1 MPMLR
6 GLYDWTLNLA
16 GHRHARWGLAVVSFV
31 ESSVFPIPPDVV
43 LIPMVLS
50 QRQRAWLYATI
61 CTVASVIGGIFGYAI
76 GYFLFDTVGQYI
88 LHLYGYESAFESFAA
103 RYNDYG
109 VWIVLI
115 AGFTPFPYKVITI
128 ASGVTQLN
136 FFIFMLA
143 SVVARGARF
152 FAVAGLLWWFG
163 EPIRSFI
170 DRYFG
175 LLSILFMV
183 LLIGGFLVAGL
194 LL

>member
-1 MPMLR
+1 MLR